1 MRVCLVSPRLP
12 LTCATSCQAKMLGNG
27 QQCQVVRLSGLY
39 LMKKRE
45 MGEHTAHK
53 KCADMGCRVTPSY
66 VDFQV

>member
-1 MRVCLVSPRLP
+1 
-12 LTCATSCQAKMLGNG
+12 MLGNG
-27 QQCQVVRLSGLY
+27 QQCQVVRLSGLH
-39 LMKKRE
+39 LTKKRE